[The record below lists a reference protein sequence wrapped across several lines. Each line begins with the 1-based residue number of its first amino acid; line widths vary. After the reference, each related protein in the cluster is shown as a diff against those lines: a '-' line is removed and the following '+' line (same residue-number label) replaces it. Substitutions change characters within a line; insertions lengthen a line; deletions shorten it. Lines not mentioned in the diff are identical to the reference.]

1 MLVLA
6 SSTKFILLIL
16 VVTTAVEY
24 VLGNNCKGCTAL
36 DSLTFDKMINHFRV
50 SLVKIDVP
58 YPYGDKQVRNCSETI
73 AICSFDFEGT
83 LFLAVFNLAK
93 FFTCQGSEC
102 FRAKTSPM

>member
-6 SSTKFILLIL
+6 ISTKFILLIL
-16 VVTTAVEY
+16 IVTTLVEN

-58 YPYGDKQVRNCSETI
+58 YPYGDKQVRHYSETI
-73 AICSFDFEGT
+73 AICSFGFEGT
-83 LFLAVFNLAK
+83 LFFSS
-93 FFTCQGSEC
+93 F
-102 FRAKTSPM
+102 